1 MWGGSLV
8 KERGFL
14 NKMSKKYFAVLA
26 AVLSLSLAAC
36 GESDSSSSAE
46 TTTTTA
52 VTTTTAAPAEDSSVP
67 DESSEESSEDTSDT
81 ETTTTT
87 TVAESEPE
95 TTTTTS
101 ATTVTTTTT
110 TTTTKKTSTTT
121 TAKPQPTVK
130 ILASGNCGD
139 KGDNVKW
146 TFDENGTVTIT
157 GKGKMAEYYSALYAI
172 EEAGIDL
179 GTYNEKVKK
188 AVVGNGVENIPT
200 PTFHH
205 LSKIEEISLPNTI
218 TEIGDY
224 SFNYCGIQNIVIPN
238 SVKTIGSN
246 AFTASGLK
254 KVTIPSS
261 VKTIGFM
268 AFCYTP
274 LEEVILS
281 EGIET
286 IENAAFTACPRLKS
300 VTIPASVK
308 TIGDEAFGFTQVPR
322 EENNDGWDHNFII
335 KGKAGSAAEKY
346 AKDNNLKFVAI

>member
-1 MWGGSLV
+1 
-8 KERGFL
+8 
-14 NKMSKKYFAVLA
+14 MSKKYFAVLA

-110 TTTTKKTSTTT
+110 TTKKTTTTTT

-157 GKGKMAEYYSALYAI
+157 GKGKVKDFMIADEI
-172 EEAGIDL
+172 RKAGIDT
-179 GTYNEKVKK
+179 GPNHEMIKK
-188 AVVGNGVENIPT
+188 AVVGNGVET
-200 PTFHH
+200 
-205 LSKIEEISLPNTI
+205 LSLAFMGCTECKEISLPDTL
-218 TEIGDY
+218 TEIGMY
-224 SFNYCGIQNIVIPN
+224 AFEYCGVESLVIPKSVQKIDTWAFACC
-238 SVKTIGSN
+238 SVKK
-246 AFTASGLK
+246 L
-254 KVTIPSS
+254 TIPGTL
-261 VKTIGFM
+261 KTVGSQSF
-268 AFCYTP
+268 AWCEN
-274 LEEVILS
+274 LEEVNLS

-286 IENAAFTACPRLKS
+286 IGFAAFTRCLKLKS

-308 TIGDEAFGFTQVPR
+308 TIENEAFAFVQWGSDT
-322 EENNDGWDHNFII
+322 EDGWDHNFII

-346 AKDNNLKFVAI
+346 AKDNNLKFVVI

>member
-1 MWGGSLV
+1 
-8 KERGFL
+8 
-14 NKMSKKYFAVLA
+14 MSKKYFAVLA

-110 TTTTKKTSTTT
+110 TTKKTTTTTT

-172 EEAGIDL
+172 KEAGIDL

-200 PTFHH
+200 PTFHY

-246 AFTASGLK
+246 AFAASGLK

-286 IENAAFTACPRLKS
+286 IGEYAFTRCPNLKS

-308 TIGDEAFGFTQVPR
+308 TIEEGAFAFVQWGSDT
-322 EENNDGWDHNFII
+322 EDGWDHNFII